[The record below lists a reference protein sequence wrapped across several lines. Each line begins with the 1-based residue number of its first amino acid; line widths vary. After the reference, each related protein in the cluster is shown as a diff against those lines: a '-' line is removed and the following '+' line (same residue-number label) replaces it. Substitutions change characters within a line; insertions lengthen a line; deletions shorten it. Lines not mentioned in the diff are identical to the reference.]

1 MIRNRYADTPA
12 GQIHARTVDGTGPA
26 ILFLHQTATSAHSY
40 LPLLGALDVP
50 NRLIALDTPG
60 FGESFEVEGMPELAD
75 YAGWIV
81 AAADA
86 LAAGDVHLFGHHTG
100 ANLAIEIAARWPGRI
115 RTLMLL
121 GPAFMAEDERAAFAG
136 AFAEPI
142 RPRRDGS
149 HLLENWRYAADHN
162 PSCDTE
168 LIHGEVTA
176 MLRAWR
182 ARPQAYG
189 AVARHDTAAVARTLR
204 LPVLL
209 LTAPGDY
216 FHAALDRARALLPH
230 ADVAEVG
237 GDNFS
242 PGADPHGVAR
252 AIERFLAAQPG

>member
-1 MIRNRYADTPA
+1 MIRGAYAETPA
-12 GQIHARTVDGTGPA
+12 GQVHARIVEGDAPA
-26 ILFLHQTATSAHSY
+26 ILFLHQTATSARSY
-40 LPLLGALDVP
+40 LPLLAALDVP

-60 FGESFEVEGMPELAD
+60 FGESFEAKGAPDLAD

-81 AAADA
+81 DAADSLGVGA
-86 LAAGDVHLFGHHTG
+86 FHVFGHHTG
-100 ANLAIEIAARWPGRI
+100 ANLAIEIAARWPDRV
-115 RTLMLL
+115 RSAMLL
-121 GPAFMAEDERAAFAG
+121 GPAFTDADERAAFAE

-162 PSCDTE
+162 PSCDAE

-189 AVARHDTAAVARTLR
+189 AVARHDAASVARTLR
-204 LPVLL
+204 LPALL

-216 FHAALDRARALLPH
+216 FHDAVDRARALLPH
-230 ADVAEVG
+230 AVVAEVG

-242 PGADPHGVAR
+242 PGADPVGVAR
-252 AIERFLAAQPG
+252 AIGRFLAAQPG